1 MWLRDSLGLAKPAI
15 ALTISL
21 GAGATVPAR
30 CLLPQPA
37 AFSTPLRAGAER
49 TVLVQCRDAF
59 GNPAPRGRDQVA
71 MVLSARGLP
80 TVVARCAPAAEG
92 VYRLSVAPTRAAAYA
107 VALSCNGAPLE
118 LPAGCPPPS
127 LRVIAAEPHVLGLRA
142 VPPPTGLAPGA
153 PCDEGWHL
161 PLAELD
167 GSVGAPGGL
176 PLLPLARSP
185 ALVEAGTR
193 CQLRVAMVDVF
204 GNPCSAQV
212 SELPH
217 AFAPRRIV

>member
-71 MVLSARGLP
+71 MLTL
-80 TVVARCAPAAEG
+80 T
-92 VYRLSVAPTRAAAYA
+92 LTLTLA
-107 VALSCNGAPLE
+107 VALTLALTLPRRQLREREQGVVDKRELLALE
-118 LPAGCPPPS
+118 EE
-127 LRVIAAEPHVLGLRA
+127 RKRA
-142 VPPPTGLAPGA
+142 VADRLQAI
-153 PCDEGWHL
+153 H
-161 PLAELD
+161 
-167 GSVGAPGGL
+167 
-176 PLLPLARSP
+176 
-185 ALVEAGTR
+185 
-193 CQLRVAMVDVF
+193 
-204 GNPCSAQV
+204 
-212 SELPH
+212 
-217 AFAPRRIV
+217 